1 MSLVESSKHKDV
13 HVLLIMIERIQ
24 KYINGEGDDQ
34 ERLNTIKWIKAD
46 TARVSAYHRLKG
58 QSALT
63 GISDEIT
70 DIHILSSYQKVKS
83 QMVSRSINLKLVM
96 NYAATIVLTF
106 GIAWLAF
113 LLRDYN
119 SKQEFDQLTQ
129 TVVQTPPGQANI
141 VTLPDGSKVWMNGD
155 SRLSFK
161 KDFTSTDRNVEF
173 EGEGF
178 FEITKDT
185 LKEFNVITKGMIVQ
199 VHGTSFNLEAFSGE
213 DIITTLVEGKVALQT
228 PSGDMISYLKPGQQ
242 SVVQAN
248 GNSALITE
256 VDTEQYTSWKNGYI
270 SFKNQSIGEIVPR
283 LERLYNINIIIQN
296 ERVNKIYVSGK
307 ALKYSPVDHLF
318 KAFELTYGIH
328 YKLDVSI
335 DKKSRLYIY

>member
-1 MSLVESSKHKDV
+1 
-13 HVLLIMIERIQ
+13 
-24 KYINGEGDDQ
+24 
-34 ERLNTIKWIKAD
+34 
-46 TARVSAYHRLKG
+46 
-58 QSALT
+58 
-63 GISDEIT
+63 
-70 DIHILSSYQKVKS
+70 
-83 QMVSRSINLKLVM
+83 
-96 NYAATIVLTF
+96 
-106 GIAWLAF
+106 
-113 LLRDYN
+113 
-119 SKQEFDQLTQ
+119 
-129 TVVQTPPGQANI
+129 VQTPPGQANI

-155 SRLSFK
+155 SRISFN

-173 EGEGF
+173 EGEGY

-248 GNSALITE
+248 GKSALITE

-283 LERLYNINIIIQN
+283 LERLYNIDIIIQN
-296 ERVNKIYVSGK
+296 ERVNKICVSGK